1 MNQELAYTALLGL
14 MENTINAAL
23 RLDPATLR
31 RLDQLSGRVI
41 AIECTTPQLTV
52 FLRPHSDG
60 FILQGQYEQTPDCLI
75 SGSAVA
81 LLKLMTADN
90 KTNALLSN
98 QIQISGDL
106 ELSQKLQKL
115 LADLDI
121 DWEAKLAQY
130 LGDITAHQI
139 GKQARTLHAWGKSS
153 TNSLLLNIEEY
164 LHEETHDLPSRAEL
178 EPFYSEV
185 ETLTLTADRLS
196 ARIERLQKTLSPKDH
211 PA

>member
-178 EPFYSEV
+178 EPFYSEI
-185 ETLTLTADRLS
+185 ETLTLTTDRLS

-211 PA
+211 TA